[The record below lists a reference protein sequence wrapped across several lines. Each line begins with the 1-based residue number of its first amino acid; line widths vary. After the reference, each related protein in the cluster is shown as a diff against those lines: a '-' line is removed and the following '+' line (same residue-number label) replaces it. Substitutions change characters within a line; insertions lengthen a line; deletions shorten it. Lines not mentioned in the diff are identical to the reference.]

1 MIRFELNHT
10 SSDCQARAGLIVT
23 DHGPIQTPIFMPVGT
38 QATVKGV
45 HVKELKEEIKAQI
58 ILSNTYHLFLRP
70 GEEIIRT
77 AGGLHKFMDW
87 DGPILTDSGGYQVFS
102 LSDRRIVKREG
113 VYFSSHIDGSRHI
126 FTPQSVVQTQR
137 ILGSDI
143 MMALDECPAYPSSRQ
158 AVSKSLKITNS
169 WLEEGIRY
177 FEDTKPQYDHDQ
189 IFVPISQGSVYD
201 DLRRESTLFNAQFN
215 TPVQAIGGLSV
226 GEPHE
231 ELYRMV
237 RLCTELMP
245 TRSARYLMGVG
256 TPVNL
261 LNCIEAG
268 IDMFD
273 CVLPT
278 RNARH
283 GILYTSEGIINI
295 RNKKWAQDFTPIDPN
310 SACSVSRRHTKSY
323 LRHLFVAGELLAGQ
337 IASLQNLSFYL
348 DLVKASRDH
357 IVQNNFV
364 SWKTETIQKISQRL

>member
-261 LNCIEAG
+261 LDCIEAG

>member
-10 SSDCQARAGLIVT
+10 SSDCRARAGLIVT
-23 DHGPIQTPIFMPVGT
+23 DRGLIQTPIFMPVGT

-45 HVKELKEEIKAQI
+45 HVRELKEEIQAQI
-58 ILSNTYHLFLRP
+58 ILSNTYHLYLRP
-70 GEEIIRT
+70 GEQIISV

-102 LSDRRIVKREG
+102 LSDRRIVKKEG
-113 VYFSSHIDGSRHI
+113 VYFSSHIDGSRHL

-143 MMALDECPAYPSSRQ
+143 MMALDECPSYPSTRQ
-158 AVSKSLKITNS
+158 AASKSLKITNS
-169 WLEEGIRY
+169 WLEEGIRN
-177 FEDTKPQYDHDQ
+177 FEDTKPQYNHDQ

-201 DLRRESTLFNAQFN
+201 DMRKESTLFNAQYK
-215 TPVQAIGGLSV
+215 TPIQAIGGLSV

-237 RLCTELMP
+237 NLCTEFMP
-245 TRSARYLMGVG
+245 THSARYLMGVG

-295 RNKKWAQDFTPIDPN
+295 RNRKWAQDFTPIDPN
-310 SACSVSRRHTKSY
+310 SGCSVSRRHTKSY
-323 LRHLFVAGELLAGQ
+323 LRHLFIAGELLAGQ

-348 DLVKASRDH
+348 DLVKAARNH
-357 IVQNNFV
+357 IVQNNFM
-364 SWKTETIQKISQRL
+364 SWKTETIQRISQRL

>member
-70 GEEIIRT
+70 GEGIIHG

-102 LSDRRIVKREG
+102 LSDRRIVKKEG
-113 VYFSSHIDGSRHI
+113 VYFSSHIDGSRHL

-169 WLEEGIRY
+169 WLEEGIRN

-231 ELYRMV
+231 ELYRMA

-245 TRSARYLMGVG
+245 THSARYLMGVG

-310 SACSVSRRHTKSY
+310 SACSVSRRNTKSY

-357 IVQNNFV
+357 IVQNNFM